1 VIGGQPLGFWLVA
14 FALWLFLALRRL
26 QRLKE
31 RQKRLNP
38 FRNMNPTRTAITC
51 PRCHEPWPGGY
62 EPRSHRE
69 MMWKGVVCP
78 NCGCEYDEYG
88 RERALEKNQKPR

>member
-1 VIGGQPLGFWLVA
+1 VIWGQPVGFWLVA

-26 QRLKE
+26 HRIKE

-38 FRNMNPTRTAITC
+38 FKDMNPTRTAITC
-51 PRCHEPWPGGY
+51 PRCRAPWPGGY

-69 MMWKGVVCP
+69 LMWKGVVCP
-78 NCGCEYDEYG
+78 TCGCEYDDRG
-88 RERALEKNQKPR
+88 RERVEEKERSPH